1 MYPKEEQNMDLQRLK
16 YFCTIMEEGQIS
28 KAATKLHMA
37 QPPLSRQLKSLEEEL
52 EVDLFIRNA
61 RTLTPTEAGYMLY
74 EKAKTILYFIENTK
88 HDIAL
93 VNSGKLG
100 TLSMGCIDSISSY
113 IVCNYIKKYRQEN
126 PNVRYNFYTG
136 NSKEII
142 TTLQEQII
150 EFGILRPPFD
160 CNEFN
165 SSLILKENM
174 IAIVPKSICSKEGIL
189 DIEELSQYPILL
201 HKRYRNIV
209 EDYFIKNHHKLDDI
223 CLVNDTTV
231 LHEWARQGLGV
242 AIVPKSS
249 CLILDTTNLVYRDIG
264 NGGISCEAYII
275 WLKNRYLSV
284 VARKFLNLFHMK
296 EDI

>member
-1 MYPKEEQNMDLQRLK
+1 MDLQRLK

-28 KAATKLHMA
+28 KAAAKLHMA
-37 QPPLSRQLKSLEEEL
+37 QPPLSRQLKTLEEEL
-52 EVDLFIRNA
+52 GVDLFIRSA
-61 RTLTPTEAGYMLY
+61 RNLTPTEAGYMLY
-74 EKAKTILYFIENTK
+74 EKAKTILFFIENTK
-88 HDIAL
+88 HDITL
-93 VNSGKLG
+93 VNNGKLG
-100 TLSMGCIDSISSY
+100 TLNMGCIDSIASY
-113 IVCNYIKKYRQEN
+113 IVCNYIKKYHQEN

-160 CNEFN
+160 YNEFN

-174 IAIVPKSICSKEGIL
+174 IAVVPKSICSKETIL

-201 HKRYRNIV
+201 HKRYRKIV
-209 EDYFIKNHHKLDDI
+209 EDFFIKNNHKLDDI

-249 CLILDTTNLVYRDIG
+249 CLIMDTANLVYREIG
-264 NGGISCEAYII
+264 NDGISCEAYII
-275 WLKNRYLSV
+275 WLKNRHLSII
-284 VARKFLNLFHMK
+284 AQRFLSLFHV
-296 EDI
+296 EDKI